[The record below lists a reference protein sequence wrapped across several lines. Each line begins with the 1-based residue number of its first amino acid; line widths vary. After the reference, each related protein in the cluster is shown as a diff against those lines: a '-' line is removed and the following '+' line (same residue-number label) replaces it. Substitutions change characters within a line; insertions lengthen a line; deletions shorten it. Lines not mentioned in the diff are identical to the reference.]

1 MEEPTP
7 LDEWID
13 VEKTAS
19 VKGINLVD
27 EGAVAFSRNGIA
39 RPSKAIRIRHTLNE
53 SQFIAP
59 SPLPEIP

>member
-27 EGAVAFSRNGIA
+27 EGAVSFSRNGIA
-39 RPSKAIRIRHTLNE
+39 RPSKAIRIRTIH
-53 SQFIAP
+53 
-59 SPLPEIP
+59 